1 MAVTLLYL
9 KTNRNTLIN
18 IFLGSHHM
26 RYPLFSVP
34 LLASTLMLFSLQS
47 FASSPQKGDFLG
59 GIETDYPTW
68 FKDSF
73 LNFPEDLTEATGEGK
88 RLVIFFHQDGCPY
101 CNALVQ
107 RNFSQKEITEK
118 AQKNFDI
125 IAINMWGDRP
135 VTHFDGQQYTEKTFA
150 EKLKVQFTPTII
162 FFDEQ
167 GNVALRINGYRSPQR
182 FSLDLNYVAQRKEKE
197 ISYRDFIQ
205 ANLPASKASKTLNTE
220 PFFSKPPFDFSAK
233 ARKNKRPFAVFFEQK
248 DCPNCDFLHKK
259 ILPDTELLNIIK
271 QFDVVQLDMWS
282 KTPVITPEGEKITAR
297 EWAKKLNVE
306 YAPSILVFNPQGKEI
321 IRTEAFF
328 KVFHTQGILSYVL
341 SGSYKQQPSFQRYLT
356 DYADHFRELGQDV
369 DIWRYADEEIGE
381 NKP

>member
-1 MAVTLLYL
+1 VAGTLLYL
-9 KTNRNTLIN
+9 TGNRNTSIN

-26 RYPLFSVP
+26 RYPFLSTSLFASA
-34 LLASTLMLFSLQS
+34 LLFFSLEA
-47 FASSPQKGDFLG
+47 FASSQKGEFFG
-59 GIETDYPTW
+59 GIETEYPSW

-73 LNFPEDLTEATGEGK
+73 LDFSEDLAEAASEGK

-107 RNFSQKEITEK
+107 RNFSQKDIAEK

-135 VTHFDGQQYTEKTFA
+135 VTHVDGQEYTEKTFA
-150 EKLKVQFTPTII
+150 EKLKVQFTPTVI

-167 GNVALRINGYRSPQR
+167 GKIALRINGYHSPQH
-182 FSLDLNYVAQRKEKE
+182 FSLDLDYVAQHKEKE
-197 ISYRDFIQ
+197 ISYRDFMQ
-205 ANLPASKASKTLNTE
+205 ANRPASKANKTLNTK

-233 ARKNKRPFAVFFEQK
+233 VGKNKRPFAVFFEQK
-248 DCPNCDFLHKK
+248 DCPNCDFLHRK
-259 ILPDTELLNIIK
+259 ILPDTELLDIIK

-282 KTPVITPEGEKITAR
+282 KTPVITPEGEKMTAR
-297 EWAKKLNVE
+297 EWAKKLKVE
-306 YAPSILVFNPQGKEI
+306 YAPSILVFNPLGKEI

-341 SGSYKQQPSFQRYLT
+341 SESYKKQPSFQRYLT
-356 DYADHFRELGQDV
+356 DYADHFREQGRDV
-369 DIWRYADEEIGE
+369 DIWRYANEKVGG
-381 NKP
+381 KAP

>member
-1 MAVTLLYL
+1 
-9 KTNRNTLIN
+9 
-18 IFLGSHHM
+18 M
-26 RYPLFSVP
+26 RYPFLSAP
-34 LLASTLMLFSLQS
+34 LLASTLVLFSLES
-47 FASSPQKGDFLG
+47 FATPKKGEFFG

-73 LNFPEDLTEATGEGK
+73 LDFPEDLIEATSEGK

-107 RNFSQKEITEK
+107 RSFSQKDIVEK
-118 AQKNFDI
+118 AQENFDI

-135 VTHFDGQQYTEKTFA
+135 VTDFNGQEYTEKTFA
-150 EKLKVQFTPTII
+150 EKLKVQFTPTVI

-167 GNVALRINGYRSPQR
+167 GKIALRINGYHSPQR
-182 FSLDLNYVAQRKEKE
+182 FSLDLDYVAQRKEKE
-197 ISYRDFIQ
+197 ISYRDFMR
-205 ANLPASKASKTLNTE
+205 ANRPTANASKTLNAE

-233 ARKNKRPFAVFFEQK
+233 VGKDKRPFAVFFEQK

-259 ILPDTELLNIIK
+259 ILPDTELLDIIA

-282 KTPVITPEGEKITAR
+282 KTPVVTPKGEKMTAR
-297 EWAKKLNVE
+297 EWAKKLKVE

-328 KVFHTQGILSYVL
+328 KVFHTQGVLSYVL
-341 SGSYKQQPSFQRYLT
+341 SEGYKKQPSFQRYLT
-356 DYADHFRELGQDV
+356 DYADHFREQGRDV
-369 DIWRYADEEIGE
+369 DIWRYANEKIGE
-381 NKP
+381 NSP

>member
-1 MAVTLLYL
+1 
-9 KTNRNTLIN
+9 
-18 IFLGSHHM
+18 M

-34 LLASTLMLFSLQS
+34 LLVSTLMFFSLQS
-47 FASSPQKGDFLG
+47 FASSPQKGEFFG
-59 GIETDYPTW
+59 GIETDYPAW

-73 LNFPEDLTEATGEGK
+73 LDFPEDLTEATSEEK

-167 GNVALRINGYRSPQR
+167 GKVALRINGYRSPQR
-182 FSLDLNYVAQRKEKE
+182 FSLDLDYVAQHKEKE

-233 ARKNKRPFAVFFEQK
+233 ARENKRPFAVFFEQK

-282 KTPVITPEGEKITAR
+282 KTPVITPEGEKMTAR

-328 KVFHTQGILSYVL
+328 KVFHTQGVLSYVL
-341 SGSYKQQPSFQRYLT
+341 SEAYKKQPSFQRYLT
-356 DYADHFRELGQDV
+356 DYADHFREQGQNV
-369 DIWRYADEEIGE
+369 DIWRYADEKAGE